1 MEQALRPRGL
11 NTPDV
16 IKSAIDPK
24 NEIDNLFGVP
34 EKITIPERY
43 VPEQVRL
50 LKSFFCGQFFF

>member
-50 LKSFFCGQFFF
+50 